1 MRVAIYARY
10 SSDLQREASIADQ
23 FRMCG
28 LRAEKEGWQ
37 VVEEYSDHSI
47 SGSSMIQRPGLQALV
62 MDSARGRFDMVL
74 AEALDRVSRDQEDI
88 AGIYKRMRY
97 ADVRMFTLSE
107 GEINELHVGL
117 KGTMNA
123 LFIKDLA
130 DKTRRGLRG
139 RVEDGKSGGGNSYG
153 YDVVKK
159 FDAHGEPIRGDRM
172 INQAQAAVI
181 RRIFADYD
189 SGLSSRT
196 IAMALNREGVPGP
209 MGREW
214 GPSTIHG
221 NRERGTGILNNEL
234 YIGRLV
240 WNRLRYVKD
249 PDTGRRVSRL
259 NPASEWVAQEVPDLR
274 IVDQGLWDAVK
285 ARQGELAFSTRS
297 RPEGN
302 PLNDRR
308 RPKHLFAGLVKCGC
322 CGGGYSMISKDLL
335 GCSTARN
342 KGTCDNRVNIRRDAL
357 EASVLNGL
365 RKHLMEP
372 ELFREF
378 CTEFTKE
385 VNRLRMERG
394 ADLTAM
400 RDELPRIDRELSRL
414 LAALKA
420 GGPIQAI
427 VNDMKR
433 LEARKAELTEK
444 LANADETPPL
454 LHPNMAALYAQRIAE
469 LTENLRHE
477 DSRAQ
482 AAEILRSLVDQ
493 VTLVPEE
500 GELAIVLRGDLGAI
514 LRFAAG
520 RKPRRWIIFW
530 VRWRPRGSRG
540 VETQKP
546 PRLMLR
552 RFRNYRWLRGQD
564 LNLRPSGYE
573 PIRDRSPKAS
583 NFSSLHGNR
592 LIFCDFHSGIRTH
605 QAALDGKACAKTAAK
620 G

>member
-10 SSDLQREASIADQ
+10 SSDQQRDASIADQ
-23 FRMCG
+23 FRMCR

-37 VVEEYSDHSI
+37 VVEEYSDHAI
-47 SGSSMIQRPGLQALV
+47 SGSSMIQRPGLQALI

-97 ADVRMFTLSE
+97 ADVKMFTLSE
-107 GEINELHVGL
+107 GEISELHVGL

-153 YDVVKK
+153 YNVVKK
-159 FDAHGEPIRGDRM
+159 FDASGEPIRGDRM
-172 INQAQAAVI
+172 INAVQAAVI

-221 NRERGTGILNNEL
+221 NRERGTGILHNEL
-234 YIGRLV
+234 YVGRLV

-259 NPASEWVAQEVPDLR
+259 NPESEWVVQDVPDLR
-274 IVDQGLWDAVK
+274 IVDQALWDAVK

-297 RPEGN
+297 RLEGN

-365 RKHLMEP
+365 KKHLMEP

-378 CTEFTKE
+378 CAEFTRE

-394 ADLTAM
+394 ADLEVA
-400 RDELPRIDRELSRL
+400 RRELDKIGRQISQ
-414 LAALKA
+414 
-420 GGPIQAI
+420 IIEAI
-427 VNDMKR
+427 TDGMYHPSMKEKMTK
-433 LEARKAELTEK
+433 LEARKAEATEK
-444 LANADETPPL
+444 LANADEPPPL
-454 LHPNMAALYAQRIAE
+454 LHPNMAALYAQRITE
-469 LTENLRHE
+469 LSENLQHE

-493 VTLVPEE
+493 VTLLPEE

-520 RKPRRWIIFW
+520 KKDPDFLSEAEALDNLLGQMAVSRKP
-530 VRWRPRGSRG
+530 G
-540 VETQKP
+540 
-546 PRLMLR
+546 
-552 RFRNYRWLRGQD
+552 
-564 LNLRPSGYE
+564 
-573 PIRDRSPKAS
+573 
-583 NFSSLHGNR
+583 
-592 LIFCDFHSGIRTH
+592 RT
-605 QAALDGKACAKTAAK
+605 KAKTSALNATEVSQLSLVA
-620 G
+620 GVGFEPTTFRL

>member
-10 SSDLQREASIADQ
+10 SSDLQREASISDQ
-23 FRMCG
+23 FRMCR
-28 LRAEKEGWQ
+28 LRAEKEGWR
-37 VVEEYSDHSI
+37 VVEEYSDHSV
-47 SGSSMIQRPGLQALV
+47 SGSSMIQRPGLQALI
-62 MDSARGRFDMVL
+62 MDSTRGRFDMVL

-97 ADVRMFTLSE
+97 ADVKMFTLSE
-107 GEINELHVGL
+107 GEISELHVGL

-153 YDVVKK
+153 YDVVKR
-159 FDAHGEPIRGDRM
+159 FDASGEPIRGDRT
-172 INQAQAAVI
+172 INAAQATVI

-189 SGLSSRT
+189 SGLSSRA

-234 YIGRLV
+234 YVGRLV

-259 NPASEWVAQEVPDLR
+259 NPESEWVTQDVPDLR
-274 IVDQGLWDAVK
+274 IVDQNLWVAVK

-297 RPEGN
+297 RPNGN

-342 KGTCDNRVNIRRDAL
+342 KGSCDNRVNIRRDAL
-357 EASVLNGL
+357 EASILNGL
-365 RKHLMEP
+365 KKHLMEP

-378 CTEFTKE
+378 CAEFTRE

-394 ADLTAM
+394 ADLEVAR
-400 RDELPRIDRELSRL
+400 RDLDRTTRELDKAIDAIL
-414 LAALKA
+414 QGVPPLTLKDK
-420 GGPIQAI
+420 ITQ
-427 VNDMKR
+427 
-433 LEARKAELTEK
+433 LEARKAELTEQ
-444 LANADETPPL
+444 LANADELPPL
-454 LHPNMAALYAQRIAE
+454 LHPNMAALYAQRIAA
-469 LTENLRHE
+469 LSENLRHE

-493 VTLVPEE
+493 VTLVPED

-520 RKPRRWIIFW
+520 RKDP
-530 VRWRPRGSRG
+530 
-540 VETQKP
+540 
-546 PRLMLR
+546 
-552 RFRNYRWLRGQD
+552 
-564 LNLRPSGYE
+564 
-573 PIRDRSPKAS
+573 
-583 NFSSLHGNR
+583 
-592 LIFCDFHSGIRTH
+592 DFLSE
-605 QAALDGKACAKTAAK
+605 AEALDNLLGQMAVSRKPGRRNAKTSALNATEVSQLSLVA
-620 G
+620 GARNHRDQHPLEVIV